1 MMIAETYSDTLDPYY
16 KIKELA
22 NVTLRHD
29 HNPGTSHDDI
39 VFDRPAGRTGTTSWL
54 KGLEKLKHAVD
65 LCESQNKEPV
75 DSNAE
80 LNNNKYFSVIFS
92 LWKHIDKLKQ
102 YGVEWI
108 DEDIEIGPTD
118 DVLEK
123 TRSLIP
129 KLVFND
135 LIPFRVT
142 PSIDEGVCLAFLKD
156 SLLIYV
162 EFYNDGDIGLIAE
175 DYIDKKI
182 IENIYNRK

>member
-1 MMIAETYSDTLDPYY
+1 MQWTPPC
-16 KIKELA
+16 EL
-22 NVTLRHD
+22 
-29 HNPGTSHDDI
+29 
-39 VFDRPAGRTGTTSWL
+39 
-54 KGLEKLKHAVD
+54 
-65 LCESQNKEPV
+65 QNKEPI